1 MWAGGERAGRRRVG
15 REAGLAGQGEGTE
28 EGWGRSGQDRQRGRA
43 ERRRGGGGGGGGR
56 ELGAGR
62 SGSEQDGGLEAGGE
76 AGQGDGAGRRG
87 RDDAD
92 TEVRQGGGAGER
104 GGGSR
109 AGRRGGGVG
118 AGDAV
123 VEFVARLSGWF
134 TSQETRGPIGG
145 LRSDTDGIFT
155 ARSHIWPSSATS
167 RPVVFSGYPR
177 LCQSPGAARP
187 WVTTGPE
194 GLVVE
199 RRAHRQVGGS
209 ETVPLPAAPCQSSR
223 QRLWATLRRRR
234 PRSARSIPEAIIS
247 QNP

>member
-1 MWAGGERAGRRRVG
+1 MCGRAGSGRGEGGWGGRRGWRGKERA
-15 REAGLAGQGEGTE
+15 
-28 EGWGRSGQDRQRGRA
+28 
-43 ERRRGGGGGGGGR
+43 RRRGG
-56 ELGAGR
+56 EGAGR
-62 SGSEQDGGLEAGGE
+62 TGREDGQSGGAEEEEEAGRWGRGGVAVSRTEAWKEEGGE

-223 QRLWATLRRRR
+223 RRLWR
-234 PRSARSIPEAIIS
+234 P
-247 QNP
+247 